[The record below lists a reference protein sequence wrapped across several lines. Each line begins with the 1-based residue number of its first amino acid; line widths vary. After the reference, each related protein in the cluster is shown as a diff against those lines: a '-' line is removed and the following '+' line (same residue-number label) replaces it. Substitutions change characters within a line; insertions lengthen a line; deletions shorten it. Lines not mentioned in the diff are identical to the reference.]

1 MINLSKCKFGDRLK
15 MRNGK
20 MAIYV
25 GKEPHCTSH
34 FLVMDSIKFGYGML
48 YAPDNGVMG
57 NLTERSYDI
66 VGKWEEEIERPAI
79 PYEIKPDMPKEIK
92 PIKGVSEA
100 MVEQWLQVIKHLK

>member
-1 MINLSKCKFGDRLK
+1 MINLNECKFGDRLK

-25 GKEPHCTSH
+25 GKEPYCFTH

-48 YAPDNGVMG
+48 YGLDNGVMG

-66 VGKWEEEIERPAI
+66 IGKWEDEE
-79 PYEIKPDMPKEIK
+79 
-92 PIKGVSEA
+92 
-100 MVEQWLQVIKHLK
+100 

>member
-1 MINLSKCKFGDRLK
+1 MMVYLSDCKFGDRLK

-25 GKEPHCTSH
+25 GKAPHCTSH

-48 YAPDNGVMG
+48 YGFDNGVMG

-66 VGKWEEEIERPAI
+66 IGKWEDEE
-79 PYEIKPDMPKEIK
+79 
-92 PIKGVSEA
+92 
-100 MVEQWLQVIKHLK
+100 

>member
-1 MINLSKCKFGDRLK
+1 MINLNECKFGDRLK

-25 GKEPHCTSH
+25 GKEPHCALH

-48 YAPDNGVMG
+48 YGLDNGVME

-66 VGKWEEEIERPAI
+66 VGKWEDEGEYIGQQEIVKANKEECDND
-79 PYEIKPDMPKEIK
+79 K
-92 PIKGVSEA
+92 SE
-100 MVEQWLQVIKHLK
+100 